1 MLNINLDLSG
11 FNTEKVTS
19 MKNMFKECENLTE
32 INLCSFNTKNV
43 IDMSHMFD
51 NCVHLIN
58 CNLSTFKTKKVQS
71 IEFMFFWCGSLEKID
86 LSHFNINK
94 VKNKTNMFYLSS
106 FDCLNNKNP
115 KQIKKVNINKKS
127 KNELLLNLLNFLCIK
142 LVKLFFII

>member
-1 MLNINLDLSG
+1 
-11 FNTEKVTS
+11 
-19 MKNMFKECENLTE
+19 MKNMFKGCQNLTE

-43 IDMSHMFD
+43 IDMSHMFYH
-51 NCVHLIN
+51 CVHLIN
-58 CNLSTFKTKKVQS
+58 CNLSKFKTKKVQS
-71 IEFMFFWCGSLEKID
+71 MESMFFWCGNLEKID

-94 VKNKTNMFYLSS
+94 VKNKTNRFYLSS
-106 FDCLNNKNP
+106 LDYPNDMNP